1 MPGKNMLQSN
11 KSKILL
17 IIILHGT
24 MFLFGFLEH
33 IKGVSFPLIKNEF
46 SVSYETMGIMISI
59 LSIGYTLFI
68 ITSGFMLGNF
78 GVKKIYFLSYILCL
92 LAVVSVFFMPSFWAV
107 TSSLFFLFAGFG
119 VFEISINAVATQI
132 FLKRTALMMNL
143 LHFTYGVGAITSPKI
158 AGILTDPNGTALHW
172 RNIYFLTFPLIMI
185 ILIPMTFTRFPVL
198 KNKETENNSTP
209 QKTRGFFSVLKTP
222 SVWAFGITL
231 GIMISVELSASNWG
245 GLYFQDMYG
254 MDPTTKGANYVSSF
268 YIFFTLSR
276 LLSGFLIEKIGYI
289 RSLIGSIIISTALY
303 LIGFSLGPAGIYVL
317 PFQGI
322 FLGILWPTLLAV
334 AIGYFGQEAPLMT
347 SGIIAISG
355 LVNSGLQ
362 VIMGYFNTWFG
373 AGWGYRSCI
382 LFDITLIC
390 LLFGV
395 LRRMCNK
402 VHQFTEPA

>member
-1 MPGKNMLQSN
+1 
-11 KSKILL
+11 
-17 IIILHGT
+17 

-46 SVSYETMGIMISI
+46 GVSYETQGIMISI

-68 ITSGFMLGNF
+68 VASGFMLGRF
-78 GVKKIYFLSYILCL
+78 GVKKVYFFSYILYL
-92 LAVVSVFFMPSFWAV
+92 LAVVSIFFMPSFWTV
-107 TSSLFFLFAGFG
+107 TLSLFFLFAGFG
-119 VFEISINAVATQI
+119 VLEISVNAVATQI
-132 FLKRTALMMNL
+132 FLTKTALMMNL
-143 LHFTYGVGAITSPKI
+143 LHFTYGLGAITSPRV
-158 AGILTDPNGTALHW
+158 AGILADPNGAALHW
-172 RNIYFLTFPLIMI
+172 RYIYFLTIPLIVI
-185 ILIPMTFTRFPVL
+185 ILIPMTFTKFPVIK
-198 KNKETENNSTP
+198 KNETENNKTP
-209 QKTRGFFSVLKTP
+209 QKSHGFIAVLKTP
-222 SVWAFGITL
+222 SVWVFGIIL

-245 GLYFQDMYG
+245 GLYFQDLYG

-268 YIFFTLSR
+268 YICFTLSR
-276 LLSGFLIEKIGYI
+276 LVSGFLIEKIGYM
-289 RSLIGSIIISTALY
+289 RSLIGSIIISTVLY
-303 LIGFSLGPAGIYVL
+303 LVGFSLGPAGIYIL

-322 FLGILWPTLLAV
+322 LLGILWPTLLAV

-355 LVNSGLQ
+355 LINSGIQ

-382 LFDITLIC
+382 LLDIILIC

-402 VHQFTEPA
+402 VQSPLL